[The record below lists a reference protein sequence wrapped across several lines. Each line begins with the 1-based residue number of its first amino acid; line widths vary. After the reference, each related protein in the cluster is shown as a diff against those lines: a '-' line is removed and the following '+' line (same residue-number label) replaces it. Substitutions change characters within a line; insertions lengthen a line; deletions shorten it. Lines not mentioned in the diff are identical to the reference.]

1 MSSTLFDNFL
11 ALSKLNK
18 LEPFLKNS
26 VSGELIYFA
35 KFLFCSR
42 ILPPIPIGLPEILLI
57 GKIIL
62 FLNLSTYF
70 FFLSSK

>member
-1 MSSTLFDNFL
+1 M
-11 ALSKLNK
+11 SKLK
-18 LEPFLKNS
+18 IFEPFLKNS
-26 VSGELIYFA
+26 VSGEFIYFA
-35 KFLFCSR
+35 KFLFLSK
-42 ILPPIPIGLPEILLI
+42 ILPPKPMASPEILFI